1 MTIDE
6 ANKLT
11 AYEKEMLDIL
21 RRIAKALEE
30 LAKEAN
36 E

>member
-1 MTIDE
+1 MNIQE
-6 ANKLT
+6 ANTLT
-11 AYEKEMLDIL
+11 LYERETLDLL

-30 LAKEAN
+30 LAKEVN